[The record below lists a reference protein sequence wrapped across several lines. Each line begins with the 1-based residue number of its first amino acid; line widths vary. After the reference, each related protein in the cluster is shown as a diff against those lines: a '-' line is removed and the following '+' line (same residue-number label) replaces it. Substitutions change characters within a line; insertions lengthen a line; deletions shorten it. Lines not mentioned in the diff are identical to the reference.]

1 MNPLEA
7 RKMVEN
13 LSRGLDP
20 YIARKLSIQD
30 TCSDTDV
37 QKALMIV
44 LEHCTI
50 ESEDQK
56 RERIKAEKIVEREL
70 AAQER
75 HQRYPNGGKAW
86 TATNV
91 SDLIS
96 LHRKDYN
103 IYQIANIMKRSPSTI
118 KGQLKKLNLKPKY
131 TSK

>member
-30 TCSDTDV
+30 TCSDADV
-37 QKALMIV
+37 QKALLIV

-50 ESEDQK
+50 ESGDQK

-75 HQRYPNGGKAW
+75 YQRYPNGGKAW

-91 SDLIS
+91 ADLIS
-96 LHRKDYN
+96 LHSKNYN
-103 IYQIANIMKRSPSTI
+103 IYQIANIMKRSPSAI
-118 KGQLKKLNLKPKY
+118 KSQLKKLNLKPKY
-131 TSK
+131 KNK